1 MGCGQCRPGDGL
13 RPPPRAWTTLR
24 VAHTAH
30 SPDDGVVLFSMI
42 KWPCFQLSRFR
53 RGVPNGPLFD
63 DQMALFSVDKNIYL
77 LTSSWLWLVPLILAT
92 WGVCDKCLNFPSP
105 YGD

>member
-53 RGVPNGPLFD
+53 RGVQNGPLFD
-63 DQMALFSVDKNIYL
+63 DQMALFSVDKNSY
-77 LTSSWLWLVPLILAT
+77 PA
-92 WGVCDKCLNFPSP
+92 
-105 YGD
+105 

>member
-53 RGVPNGPLFD
+53 RGVQNGPLFD
-63 DQMALFSVDKNIYL
+63 DQMALFSVDKNTHRPFL
-77 LTSSWLWLVPLILAT
+77 
-92 WGVCDKCLNFPSP
+92 K
-105 YGD
+105 